1 MNVRRLRNDD
11 GAVLIIAIVVVT
23 AVALVVGAVLTRGD
37 GSVRATV
44 ALRQVAGTTYAADG
58 AAQIALNALRTGYN
72 SGDAEPPGWAFNN
85 ATGTGCFGYNSGG
98 STEDG
103 YQLPGFYPAPKSS
116 GQGPTSA
123 FVECKAEDATGA
135 QGSAVPI
142 NVANKPGNAILTL
155 GSGGEAGLT
164 FKTNGSSGAF
174 RVRGGVWS
182 NSNIARENNGTLE
195 STTSIRAHTGCS
207 PPSAMQAP
215 VVDCSSGTVPDPN
228 YPSDLDLAGASVPDL
243 RTPPGGCGSGSV
255 TLQPGYYDDATK
267 LNALTPNG
275 GSDCFI
281 HLTPGT
287 YYFDFHNSSSGYT
300 MAGDAAHVWDVNSG
314 TIVGGTLTSDTT
326 VPGRCVNPINDV
338 TAQGVQL
345 IFGGDSRMVVD
356 KGAVMELC
364 ASYRSARPPIALYGQ
379 KTGTATQTVV
389 GGANALTTSGPPT
402 VTPSTFTG
410 ATAANLQA
418 ADGNT
423 TTNTGLAV
431 WARDATGP
439 APAQTGSITMTGFA
453 PPTAL
458 PKGSVLVGARLK
470 LTHMSDGAANAITLT
485 PTPGGG
491 PVTYTLPARTTLG
504 TEDIDLSARTGWGAF
519 QKSVHD
525 DGFTGASLNFEAS
538 LAKNKTARLDAAR
551 LELTYYLPSLRGQT
565 TAAITGNTVATPGGE
580 PVLKALGNTTLV
592 YIQGT
597 TYTPLASLDLQL
609 NNISES
615 VFRFGVIARSLRL
628 FETASFSY
636 PGAVIELP
644 DNSPGWGFN
653 GTIAQLKVYLCPGSP
668 TCNTTTGKLALRT
681 RVQLWDP
688 TGTPVAKQRQVT
700 VLSWSHQR

>member
-11 GAVLIIAIVVVT
+11 GAILIIAIVVVT

-58 AAQIALNALRTGYN
+58 AAQIAINALRTGYN

-103 YQLPGFYPAPKSS
+103 FQLPGFYPAPKSS

-182 NSNIARENNGTLE
+182 NSNIVRENNGTLE

-207 PPSAMQAP
+207 PASAMQAP

-243 RTPPGGCGSGSV
+243 RTPPGGCGGGSV

-300 MAGDAAHVWDVNSG
+300 IGGRRGTRLGRELRHDRGRHPDLGHHRAGPVRQPDRRRH
-314 TIVGGTLTSDTT
+314 
-326 VPGRCVNPINDV
+326 R
-338 TAQGVQL
+338 QGCPADLRRRQPHRR
-345 IFGGDSRMVVD
+345 GQGCCH
-356 KGAVMELC
+356 GAVRQLP
-364 ASYRSARPPIALYGQ
+364 RRPPPDRALRPEDGD
-379 KTGTATQTVV
+379 GDPD
-389 GGANALTTSGPPT
+389 GGRPANALTTSGPPT

-491 PVTYTLPARTTLG
+491 PGTYTLPARTTLG

-525 DGFTGASLNFEAS
+525 DGFTGASLKFDAS

-597 TYTPLASLDLQL
+597 TYTPLASTRPRAEQHL
-609 NNISES
+609 
-615 VFRFGVIARSLRL
+615 GVGVQVRGHRSLAQDLRDRVVL
-628 FETASFSY
+628 LSGSSHRAAGQLAGLGVQRHDRPAQGVPV
-636 PGAVIELP
+636 PGVADVQRDDRQAGAQDAGAAVGP
-644 DNSPGWGFN
+644 D
-653 GTIAQLKVYLCPGSP
+653 A
-668 TCNTTTGKLALRT
+668 ALRSRT
-681 RVQLWDP
+681 NDRS
-688 TGTPVAKQRQVT
+688 
-700 VLSWSHQR
+700 LS